1 MAPFFMPR
9 LLLLVY
15 SLGLSKRKPIF
26 MDITFFRTA
35 LLGICVL
42 LSGCDSA
49 TTSESPKSA
58 ATVLDGKTMGTF
70 WRVSVIN
77 VDEAKAQELRQKVQ
91 AQLDADDRL
100 LSTWKND
107 SALMRFNHSP
117 SSTPWPVSE
126 AMADIVTLSLRIGAK
141 THGAMDITVGPLVN
155 LWGFGPDK
163 QPVKTPDAQQIAAAK
178 ARSGL
183 QHLTVINQADKQF
196 LQKDIP
202 DLFVDLSTVGEG
214 YAADH
219 LARLMEQEGI
229 SRYLV
234 SVGGALVSRGM
245 NAEGQPWRVAIQK
258 PTDRENA
265 VQAIVD
271 INGHGISTSGSYR
284 NYYELDGKRISHV
297 IDPQTGRPIDHK
309 LVSVTVIAPTALEA
323 DGWDTGLMVL
333 GPKRAQDVV
342 REQGL
347 AVYMII
353 KEGEGFK
360 TWMSP
365 QFRAFLVGEKN

>member
-1 MAPFFMPR
+1 
-9 LLLLVY
+9 
-15 SLGLSKRKPIF
+15 
-26 MDITFFRTA
+26 MDITFFRAA
-35 LLGICVL
+35 LLGACVL

-49 TTSESPKSA
+49 TTPATPAST

-70 WRVSVIN
+70 WRVSVIG
-77 VDEAKAQELRQKVQ
+77 VDEAKAEALRAKVQ

-107 SALMRFNHSP
+107 SALMRFNHAAD
-117 SSTPWPVSE
+117 TRPWPVSE

-163 QPVKTPDAQQIAAAK
+163 QPVATPDAQAIAAAK
-178 ARSGL
+178 ARTGL
-183 QHLTVINQADKQF
+183 QHLQVINQSGRQF

-245 NAEGQPWRVAIQK
+245 NGEGKPWRVAIQK

-297 IDPQTGRPIDHK
+297 IDPQTGQPITHK

-333 GPKRAQDVV
+333 GPEKAQQVV

-347 AVYMII
+347 AVYMIV

-365 QFRAFLVGEKN
+365 QFRTFLVGEKN

>member
-1 MAPFFMPR
+1 
-9 LLLLVY
+9 
-15 SLGLSKRKPIF
+15 
-26 MDITFFRTA
+26 MDTTFFRA
-35 LLGICVL
+35 AFFGLCVL
-42 LSGCDSA
+42 LTGCDSSTSPA
-49 TTSESPKSA
+49 TQKSA
-58 ATVLDGKTMGTF
+58 ATVLDGKTMGTY
-70 WRVSVIN
+70 WRVSVIGL
-77 VDEAKAQELRQKVQ
+77 EPAKAEELRHKVQ

-107 SALMRFNHSP
+107 SALMRFNHAA
-117 SSTPWPVSE
+117 TTAPWPVDE

-141 THGAMDITVGPLVN
+141 TAGAMDITVGPLVN

-163 QPVKTPDAQQIAAAK
+163 QPVKTPTAQQIAAAK
-178 ARSGL
+178 ARTGL
-183 QHLTVINQADKQF
+183 QHLTVINRADKQY

-229 SRYLV
+229 ARYLV

-245 NAEGQPWRVAIQK
+245 NGDDKPWRVAIQK

-297 IDPQTGRPIDHK
+297 IDPQTGEPINHK

-333 GPKRAQDVV
+333 GPKKAQQVAH
-342 REQGL
+342 EQGL
-347 AVYMII
+347 AVYMIV
-353 KEGEGFK
+353 KEGDGFK

-365 QFRAFLVGEKN
+365 QFRTFLVGE

>member
-1 MAPFFMPR
+1 
-9 LLLLVY
+9 
-15 SLGLSKRKPIF
+15 
-26 MDITFFRTA
+26 MDMTFFRAA
-35 LLGICVL
+35 LLGACVL

-49 TTSESPKSA
+49 TTPATPAST

-70 WRVSVIN
+70 WRVSVIG
-77 VDEAKAQELRQKVQ
+77 VDEAKAQALRAKVQ

-107 SALMRFNHSP
+107 SALMRFNHAA
-117 SSTPWPVSE
+117 TTEPWPVSE

-163 QPVKTPDAQQIAAAK
+163 QPVATPDAQAIAAAK
-178 ARSGL
+178 ARTGL
-183 QHLTVINQADKQF
+183 QHLQVINQSGRQF

-245 NAEGQPWRVAIQK
+245 NGEGKPWRVAIQK

-297 IDPQTGRPIDHK
+297 IDPQTGQPITHK

-333 GPKRAQDVV
+333 GPEKAQQVV

-347 AVYMII
+347 AVYMIV

-365 QFRAFLVGEKN
+365 QFRTFLVGEKN

>member
-1 MAPFFMPR
+1 
-9 LLLLVY
+9 
-15 SLGLSKRKPIF
+15 
-26 MDITFFRTA
+26 MDTTFFRA
-35 LLGICVL
+35 AFIGLCVL
-42 LSGCDSA
+42 LTGCDSA
-49 TTSESPKSA
+49 TSPATPKSA
-58 ATVLDGKTMGTF
+58 ATVLDGKTMGTY
-70 WRVSVIN
+70 WRVSV
-77 VDEAKAQELRQKVQ
+77 VGLDPAKAEDLRHKVQ
-91 AQLDADDRL
+91 AQLDGDDLL

-107 SALMRFNHSP
+107 SALMHFNHAA
-117 SSTPWPVSE
+117 TTEPWPVNE

-141 THGAMDITVGPLVN
+141 TAGAMDVTVGPLVN

-163 QPVKTPDAQQIAAAK
+163 QPVKTPTEQQIAAAK
-178 ARSGL
+178 ARTGL
-183 QHLTVINQADKQF
+183 QHLTVINRADQQY
-196 LQKDIP
+196 LQKDIA

-229 SRYLV
+229 ARYLV

-245 NAEGQPWRVAIQK
+245 NGDDKPWRVAIQK

-297 IDPQTGRPIDHK
+297 IDPQTGHPINHK

-333 GPKRAQDVV
+333 GPEKAQQVV
-342 REQGL
+342 HEQGL
-347 AVYMII
+347 AVYMIV
-353 KEGEGFK
+353 KEGDGFK

-365 QFRAFLVGEKN
+365 QFRTFLVGEQN

>member
-1 MAPFFMPR
+1 
-9 LLLLVY
+9 
-15 SLGLSKRKPIF
+15 
-26 MDITFFRTA
+26 MDMTFFRAA
-35 LLGICVL
+35 LLGACVL
-42 LSGCDSA
+42 FSGCDSA
-49 TTSESPKSA
+49 TTPATPAST

-70 WRVSVIN
+70 WRVSVIG
-77 VDEAKAQELRQKVQ
+77 VDEAKAQALRAKVQ
-91 AQLDADDRL
+91 PQLDADDRL

-107 SALMRFNHSP
+107 SALMRFNHA
-117 SSTPWPVSE
+117 TDTRPWPVSE

-163 QPVKTPDAQQIAAAK
+163 QPVATPDAQAIAAAK
-178 ARSGL
+178 ARTGL
-183 QHLTVINQADKQF
+183 QHLQVINQSGRQF

-245 NAEGQPWRVAIQK
+245 NGEGKPWRVAIQK

-297 IDPQTGRPIDHK
+297 IDPQTGQPITHK

-333 GPKRAQDVV
+333 GPEKAQQVV

-347 AVYMII
+347 AVYMIV

-365 QFRAFLVGEKN
+365 QFRTFLVGEKN